1 MASLSVKDIIKVMN
15 KKTERRKEC
24 FDKILDMCQKKIKK
38 SVQLN
43 MVQCFFEVPEFVL
56 GFPLY
61 NINECIVH
69 VLTKLQDNGFV
80 VRYLF
85 PRIIFI
91 SWESEAVKEN
101 KFAKDLM
108 KLINTSSPM
117 MMPLLQHNTVSTS
130 SPSDESKNLQ
140 LPAVSTKKTRGK
152 KNARPIAEYKPSGK
166 FVLNLT

>member
-15 KKTERRKEC
+15 KKTERRKAC
-24 FDKILDMCQKKIKK
+24 FDKILEMCQKKIQK

-69 VLTKLQDNGFV
+69 VLTNLQENGFV

-108 KLINTSSPM
+108 KLMNAPSMP
-117 MMPLLQHNTVSTS
+117 PLLQHDGQQDTDVDRNVEI
-130 SPSDESKNLQ
+130 PVV
-140 LPAVSTKKTRGK
+140 PTKKTRGK

>member
-24 FDKILDMCQKKIKK
+24 FDKILDMCQKKIRK

-108 KLINTSSPM
+108 KLINTPSPM
-117 MMPLLQHNTVSTS
+117 IMPLLQHDAA
-130 SPSDESKNLQ
+130 SPSDEPKKVE
-140 LPAVSTKKTRGK
+140 LPVVSTKKARSK